1 MNELEA
7 VQKAASEF
15 AQNMDPAKTREANI
29 DTMYNDFMN
38 NAEKDTY
45 MTLSE
50 FKKYEPLYSLDTRK
64 RMQSNEATEEERQF
78 IVNLSEEFYRRI
90 NTQRPLHI
98 VDDYTGK
105 EVCPPLPPIFR
116 RLNNLS
122 NQQDAEV
129 TEIFARVSEQDDT
142 SNPMAYTRKQ
152 VATDNLYRQFVAKQ
166 DAEELN
172 KDIANF
178 DAMTKKFH
186 SEYLHEDISKTT
198 TEATPSP
205 APTETHEEIDADD
218 AYLDFDE

>member
-50 FKKYEPLYSLDTRK
+50 FKKYEPLYSLDTRR

-78 IVNLSEEFYRRI
+78 VVNLSEEFYRRI

-98 VDDYTGK
+98 VDG
-105 EVCPPLPPIFR
+105 
-116 RLNNLS
+116 
-122 NQQDAEV
+122 
-129 TEIFARVSEQDDT
+129 
-142 SNPMAYTRKQ
+142 
-152 VATDNLYRQFVAKQ
+152 
-166 DAEELN
+166 
-172 KDIANF
+172 
-178 DAMTKKFH
+178 
-186 SEYLHEDISKTT
+186 
-198 TEATPSP
+198 
-205 APTETHEEIDADD
+205 
-218 AYLDFDE
+218 